1 MKRSRVVVQLI
12 GEDSCHQTF
21 RQGFLSQEEV
31 QILQKFFESGPQK
44 RIKTVAS
51 DSESEESRVLKQI
64 YFYDAETDYYEHSL
78 DTPKDYGTFEDIAA
92 HQVMESECY
101 FCVFYGID

>member
-21 RQGFLSQEEV
+21 RQGFMSQEEV
-31 QILQKFFESGPQK
+31 QILQKFFDSGPQK

-51 DSESEESRVLKQI
+51 DPDSEESIRQRTMEPLKI
-64 YFYDAETDYYEHSL
+64 L
-78 DTPKDYGTFEDIAA
+78 RLIK
-92 HQVMESECY
+92 
-101 FCVFYGID
+101 